1 MRINTN
7 MNAMTA
13 LNAMSKNTALA
24 GTSMGKISSG
34 LRINK
39 AGDDAAGLAI
49 SEKMRSQIR
58 GLDQASRNTQD
69 GVSMIQTAEGATEE
83 IGNIAQRMRQ
93 LAVQSSNET
102 NSGSDRAKIAE
113 ELTQLHKEI
122 DRIADSTQFNGK
134 NLLNGTTNIGTKET
148 FNLKSGYTI
157 KGIDLNSFTKVDDV
171 KLTVADGT
179 ADKKTNVTLEVNGKV
194 FKATD
199 VDMTAKGTLDQ
210 NKEITLKDTTTG
222 NEITIKV
229 DDSKTSADNGNIVEK
244 KESNIL
250 GEEVNLQIGA
260 NAGEQQELKVK
271 IDNLGTT
278 ALGIDK
284 DAIAAMKAEGA
295 AGTTAAKTMITTL
308 DNALEKIN
316 TSRANFGAVQNR
328 LESAQ
333 SNLSTSS
340 ENLTAAESRIRDVDV
355 AKEMMTLSKYNL
367 LTQASQ
373 AMAAQAKSQP
383 EGIMQLLR

>member
-134 NLLNGTTNIGTKET
+134 NLLNGETNIGTKET

-210 NKEITLKDTTTG
+210 NKEITLKDTTSG
-222 NEITIKV
+222 NAITIKV
-229 DDSKTSADNGNIVEK
+229 DASKTSADNGNIVEK

-260 NAGEQQELKVK
+260 NAGEQQQLTVK
-271 IDNLGTT
+271 IDNLKTT
-278 ALGIDK
+278 ALGINQSDI
-284 DAIAAMKAEGA
+284 DAMKADGTD
-295 AGTTAAKTMITTL
+295 GTTAAKTMITTL

-355 AKEMMTLSKYNL
+355 AKEMMTLSKFNL

-373 AMAAQAKSQP
+373 AMAAQAKNQP
-383 EGIMQLLR
+383 EGVMQLLR

>member
-102 NSGSDRAKIAE
+102 NSGSDREKIVA
-113 ELTQLHKEI
+113 ELTQLHDEI

-134 NLLNGTTNIGTKET
+134 NLLNGETKIGSKPTYTSKDGYNIKGLDVSGITVAGKIKLTTAANTTNTDITLATDAGTYKLTATGGSGTLNKGTYTLTDSGTKKTVELT
-148 FNLKSGYTI
+148 LDENG
-157 KGIDLNSFTKVDDV
+157 KGPLTTEEIGDTKVSD
-171 KLTVADGT
+171 
-179 ADKKTNVTLEVNGKV
+179 
-194 FKATD
+194 
-199 VDMTAKGTLDQ
+199 
-210 NKEITLKDTTTG
+210 
-222 NEITIKV
+222 
-229 DDSKTSADNGNIVEK
+229 
-244 KESNIL
+244 IL

-260 NAGEQQELKVK
+260 NAGEQQQLTVK
-271 IDNLGTT
+271 IDNLKTT
-278 ALGIDK
+278 ALGINQSDI
-284 DAIAAMKAEGA
+284 DAMKADGTD
-295 AGTTAAKTMITTL
+295 GTTAAKTMITTL

-355 AKEMMTLSKYNL
+355 AKEMMTLSKFNL

-373 AMAAQAKSQP
+373 AMAAQAKNQP
-383 EGIMQLLR
+383 EGVMQLLR